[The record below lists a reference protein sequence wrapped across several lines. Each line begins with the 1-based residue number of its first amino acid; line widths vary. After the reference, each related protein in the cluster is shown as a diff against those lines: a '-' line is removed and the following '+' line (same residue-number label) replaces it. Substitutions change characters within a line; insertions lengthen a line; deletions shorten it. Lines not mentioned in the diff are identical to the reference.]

1 MCSDRARSQPGCDVA
16 TVSDN
21 GLLPGPV
28 LVGHF
33 LTRNQV
39 ARRAGIATT
48 EVLDRPDLLRIGG
61 TWLEEVYFAFQ
72 LDKAGVR
79 QSLGIVVAQLRRV
92 FDDEAIADWL
102 VRPHRDLSTTSPLV
116 WLASGGSSDR
126 ATAAAESAG
135 PHRSLWMDTT
145 HLTPG
150 QRSDA

>member
-1 MCSDRARSQPGCDVA
+1 VIVG
-16 TVSDN
+16 DN
-21 GLLPGPV
+21 GILPGPV

-39 ARRAGIATT
+39 ARRVGIAAT
-48 EVLDRPDLLRIGG
+48 EVVDRPDLLRIGG

-79 QSLGIVVAQLRRV
+79 QSLGIVVAHLRRV

-102 VRPHRDLSTTSPLV
+102 VRPHPALSTTTPLA
-116 WLASGGSSDR
+116 WLASGGASDR

-135 PHRSLWMDTT
+135 PNRSRWVDTT
-145 HLTPG
+145 RLTPG
-150 QRSDA
+150 QRKDT